1 MDISQLNS
9 CLPSPI
15 EEQDRLVSGEISKM
29 ISRPEKCPRP
39 FVLTEINQL
48 NNPESQYACVACGA
62 SGLRQT
68 ASRMQDIFED
78 CDYIWLYKECKKID
92 GIPNIN
98 GTYLK
103 TVLTVAKNIGIKTT
117 TGKLRKIK
125 EYKKIINPND
135 QSQMETA
142 IFLYHAVL
150 AAVTLSNNGWKGEIV
165 RMPLPGEPTG
175 GHGIVINGFDLE
187 NYLCHDSMPEY
198 HNGKDDFKMPKNYT
212 INEAWVFTVDD
223 DIIDVPDTSIIG
235 WIATDVANTIN
246 GNTIISNLNI
256 RKTPNVNKTNIIKT
270 LLPGTTFEVI
280 EKYNGMSDGHTWQE
294 IKI

>member
-1 MDISQLNS
+1 MDISQLNA
-9 CLPSPI
+9 CIPSPI
-15 EEQDRLVSGEISKM
+15 EEQDRLVSGELSKA
-29 ISRPEKCPRP
+29 ISRPEKCPPP

-48 NNPESQYACVACGA
+48 NNSESQYACVACGA

-68 ASRMQDIFED
+68 SSRMQDIFED

-92 GIPNIN
+92 GIPNLN
-98 GTYLK
+98 GTTLK
-103 TVLTVAKNIGIKTT
+103 AVLTVAKKIGIKTT

-165 RMPLPGEPTG
+165 RMPLAGEPTG
-175 GHGIVINGFDLE
+175 GHGIVINGFDTE

-198 HNGKDDFKMPKNYT
+198 HNGKDDFKMPKNYA
-212 INEAWVFTVDD
+212 INEAWMFTVDEEIV
-223 DIIDVPDTSIIG
+223 DIDNSLIGWVANDVP
-235 WIATDVANTIN
+235 NTIKN
-246 GNTIISNLNI
+246 NIIISRLNL
-256 RKTPNVNKTNIIKT
+256 RDAPNGKLIKT
-270 LLPGTTFEVI
+270 LSVGTKFEVI
-280 EKYNGMSDGHTWQE
+280 EQYNGTLGGHTWQE